1 MIARVFA
8 AALLVLALTQTQ
20 AHAGRNCE
28 ARAPDALAVQR
39 GLELAER
46 TARALDA
53 SGADVVVIARAG
65 QDLSKYRLR
74 WSHLGLAYRDGSA
87 WRESGNGPAVWRVVH
102 KLNQCGSAL
111 ADIHRQ
117 GLGEFF
123 LDDPHEYI
131 AAIAVLTPDVQAKL
145 KPLLVDNQRVAQLHT
160 QAYNMLA
167 YPWAQQYQQSNQWA
181 IETLALSQDSQAST
195 RERAQAWLRLKGYQ
209 PTVLQL
215 SPLTRLGARMTTANI
230 AFDDHPND
238 ERYAGRIQTVTVDSV
253 FDWLQRAGLAGP
265 VQVLR

>member
-1 MIARVFA
+1 M
-8 AALLVLALTQTQ
+8 
-20 AHAGRNCE
+20 
-28 ARAPDALAVQR
+28 
-39 GLELAER
+39 
-46 TARALDA
+46 
-53 SGADVVVIARAG
+53 
-65 QDLSKYRLR
+65 
-74 WSHLGLAYRDGSA
+74 
-87 WRESGNGPAVWRVVH
+87 
-102 KLNQCGSAL
+102 
-111 ADIHRQ
+111 
-117 GLGEFF
+117 
-123 LDDPHEYI
+123 
-131 AAIAVLTPDVQAKL
+131 LTPDVQAKL